1 VNYWKKLQ
9 SLNFRKDE
17 MKRVLFG
24 ISILVISMLACQMTG
39 APVIAQQPTPVLQ
52 IDATPPALP
61 TAADPAEVGTAL
73 EALYQQVLPG
83 VVAIRVQ
90 VATQAGASLGL
101 GSGFVFDNE
110 GHVVTNQHVVE
121 GASDVEVEFASGFKA
136 HGTVIG
142 SDADAD
148 IAVIQVENAPADQIH
163 PLALGDSN
171 ALNVG
176 EQVVAIGNPFGLTGT
191 MTLGIISGL
200 GRTQEAH
207 ASPEGGFF
215 STADIIQTD
224 AAINPGNSGGPLF
237 NLDGEV
243 VGVNQ
248 SIRTNAI
255 DQTTGNAVNSGVGF
269 SISINLVKLIVPYLI
284 RDGKY
289 EYPYLGISSRDL
301 SLADI
306 EALGLNTYTGAY
318 VAGVTP
324 GGPADQAGIRGGSE
338 PTNPE
343 EVGAGGDIITAID
356 GQPVDTFDDLLSYLT
371 LSKSPGETVVLTVLR
386 DGQPMDITVTLGTRP

>member
-1 VNYWKKLQ
+1 
-9 SLNFRKDE
+9 

-24 ISILVISMLACQMTG
+24 ISILVIAMLACQMTG
-39 APVIAQQPTPVLQ
+39 VPVIAQPTPVLRV
-52 IDATPPALP
+52 DATPPALP
-61 TAADPAEVGTAL
+61 TAADLAEVETTL

-83 VVAIRVQ
+83 VVAIRTTN
-90 VATQAGASLGL
+90 AE
-101 GSGFVFDNE
+101 GSGFVFDSE

-121 GASDVEVEFASGFKA
+121 GASDLEIDFASGFKT

-171 ALNVG
+171 ALSVG
-176 EQVVAIGNPFGLTGT
+176 EQVVAIGNPFGLSGT
-191 MTLGIISGL
+191 MTLGIVSGL
-200 GRTQEAH
+200 GRTQPTHVA
-207 ASPEGGFF
+207 PDGGGTF

-243 VGVNQ
+243 IGINQ
-248 SIRTNAI
+248 SIRTESFNSA
-255 DQTTGNAVNSGVGF
+255 TGNAINSGVGF
-269 SISINLVKLIVPYLI
+269 SISINLVKKIVPYLI

-289 EYPYLGISSRDL
+289 EYPYLGISSDSDL
-301 SLADI
+301 TLAEI

-318 VAGVTP
+318 VTSVTP
-324 GGPADQAGIRGGSE
+324 GGPADQAGIRGGDQQ
-338 PTNPE
+338 TNLDG
-343 EVGAGGDIITAID
+343 VQAGGDIITAID
-356 GQPVDTFDDLLSYLT
+356 GQPVDTFDELLSYLT
-371 LSKSPGETVVLTVLR
+371 TNKSPGETVVLTVLR